1 MKISGIIL
9 AGIALG
15 LLLIPAFAG
24 NDIYFLN
31 TGSDSGNFTDSTTA
45 SNRGLQICDTPQ
57 VGDECIGAFAGE
69 VGDDLQFYRLAS
81 IDDCIELFN
90 INATYNAVDFNCT
103 TGGDTTVCGNLGV
116 GGVEIHDETSN
127 CNARSLFQGSNM
139 AISTNGTIIVIE
151 SLGTTQNVG
160 VDTTVSRTS
169 DLIDVNAGTGVKT
182 ITFYDIENDGNIQ
195 TDANIVMVK
204 KVDSST
210 NAVNLVRSGDDTI
223 DGKTTVSLVNQNDA
237 IIVSSDGAITDTW
250 RILGLYNGT
259 NLISD
264 NTVCANVGTGSNIY
278 KDGECNFR
286 SVLGSSDISVTQQT
300 NTITVDFNGTDN
312 NSCTNTGTG
321 EAICESANN
330 INSLIAT
337 SPLGISDTTGDL
349 TLTCSTCIT
358 TGYNELGRASPS
370 DGDTSISI
378 SPITANKYL
387 HVIASI
393 KGNTAGS
400 TLGEIVF
407 RFNNDA
413 GTNYVWRE
421 YDNNGAGVDG
431 DASTGIPVRPNFDDT
446 EFVYIEADI
455 INVSAQTKLVII
467 ESTSNMDSSTNT
479 TNPFIYNAVGK
490 WTNTSSQITRIDIG
504 MTSGTASFDSTSQ
517 MVVYGHN

>member
-31 TGSDSGNFTDSTTA
+31 TGSGSGS
-45 SNRGLQICDTPQ
+45 
-57 VGDECIGAFAGE
+57 
-69 VGDDLQFYRLAS
+69 
-81 IDDCIELFN
+81 FN
-90 INATYNAVDFNCT
+90 
-103 TGGDTTVCGNLGV
+103 DTTVCGNLGM

-127 CNARSLFQGSNM
+127 CDARSLFQGSNT
-139 AISTNGTIIVIE
+139 AIATNGTIISIE
-151 SLGTTQNVG
+151 ALGTVQNVA
-160 VDTTVSRTS
+160 VDTTVLRTS
-169 DLIDVNAGTGVKT
+169 DLIDVNANSGVKT
-182 ITFYDIENDGNIQ
+182 ITFYNIEPDGNIQ
-195 TDANIVMVK
+195 TGANIVVVK
-204 KVDSST
+204 KVDSSS
-210 NAVNLVRSGDDTI
+210 NAVNLISSEDDTI

-237 IIVSSDGAITDTW
+237 IMVSSDGIINDMW
-250 RILGLYNGT
+250 RILGIYNGT
-259 NLISD
+259 NLVSD

-286 SVLGSSDISVTQQT
+286 TILGSPDISVTQQT

-337 SPLGISDTTGDL
+337 SPLGVSDTTGDL

-358 TGYNELGRASPS
+358 TGFNELGRASPS
-370 DGDTSISI
+370 DGATSISI

-393 KGNTAGS
+393 KGNSGGS
-400 TLGEIVF
+400 TPGELFF

-421 YDNNGAGVDG
+421 YQDNGAGVDG
-431 DASTGIPVRPNFDDT
+431 DASTGIPSRPNFDDT
-446 EFVYIEADI
+446 EFIYIEADI
-455 INVSAQTKLVII
+455 INVSAQTKLVMIQ
-467 ESTSNMDSSTNT
+467 STSNLDSSANT
-479 TNPFIYNAVGK
+479 TNPMIYNAVGK

-504 MTSGTASFDSTSQ
+504 IVGGTVSLDSTAE